1 MLSSDLMEQGGYA
14 RRARPV
20 SEVVRKA
27 ARAGR
32 KPAEPVGVF
41 RGDEIIDRF
50 LTTPPE
56 AYDGCMVAAVEAAE
70 AGPAAG
76 AQRAEDWRRR
86 RVQAVVAS
94 PLEQAV
100 SACSYWSVMGQSA
113 RLREVWTQAVDRSL
127 AEPGVT
133 LAIAPLRLLAEPDGL
148 LDRLAR
154 DGLEPLGPDWR
165 PPAP

>member
-1 MLSSDLMEQGGYA
+1 
-14 RRARPV
+14 
-20 SEVVRKA
+20 
-27 ARAGR
+27 
-32 KPAEPVGVF
+32 
-41 RGDEIIDRF
+41 
-50 LTTPPE
+50 
-56 AYDGCMVAAVEAAE
+56 MVAAVEAAE